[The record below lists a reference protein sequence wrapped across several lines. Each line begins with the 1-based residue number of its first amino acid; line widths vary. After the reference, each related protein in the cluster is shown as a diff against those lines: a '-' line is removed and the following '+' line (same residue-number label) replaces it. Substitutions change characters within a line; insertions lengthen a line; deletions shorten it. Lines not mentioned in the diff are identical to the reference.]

1 MAMNKEVLVV
11 TGAGGIGQ
19 AIARRQGVGRSVL
32 LADFNAQKLQ
42 SAANALEGAG
52 LNVTTQIV
60 DVSSRESVSALA
72 QAAEGLGTVTQVAHT
87 AGQSPTMAPPAAIL
101 TVDLF
106 GTALVLEE
114 MGNVIAAGGAG
125 VVISS
130 MAGHRLRALEPAQD
144 DALRNTP
151 TDELLGLPFL
161 TSQAVTN
168 STAAYE
174 ISKRAN
180 NLRVQSASVQ
190 WGDRGARVNSISP
203 GIIVTPLAQQ
213 ELDSERG
220 PTLRKMIEASASG
233 RVGTADEVASVAAF
247 LLGPEAG
254 FITGSDLLMDGG
266 VIAALH
272 CKRWEPSRFAGATD
286 ALGQ

>member
-1 MAMNKEVLVV
+1 MSKEVLVV

-19 AIARRQGVGRSVL
+19 AVARRQGPGKSVL
-32 LADFNAQKLQ
+32 VADFNEQTLQ
-42 SAANALEGAG
+42 SAASALQGVG
-52 LNVTTQIV
+52 LEVTTQVV
-60 DVSSRESVSALA
+60 DVSSRASVSALA
-72 QAAEGLGTVTQVAHT
+72 RAAEALGSVTQVAHT
-87 AGQSPTMAPPAAIL
+87 AGQSPTMAPPEAIL
-101 TVDLF
+101 TVDLY

-114 MGNVIAAGGAG
+114 MGNVIATGGAG
-125 VVISS
+125 IVISS
-130 MAGHRLRALEPAQD
+130 MAGHRLRALEPEQD

-161 TSQAVTN
+161 TGEAVPN

-180 NLRVQSASVQ
+180 NLRVQSASIR
-190 WGDRGARVNSISP
+190 WGDRGARVNSLSP

-213 ELDSERG
+213 ELDSDRG
-220 PTLRKMIEASASG
+220 PTLRAMIDASPAG
-233 RVGTADEVASVAAF
+233 RVGTADEVASVSAF

-266 VIAALH
+266 TIAALR
-272 CKRWEPSRFAGATD
+272 CGRWESSRFAGATG
-286 ALGQ
+286 ALERQA

>member
-1 MAMNKEVLVV
+1 MSKEVLVI

-19 AIARRQGVGRSVL
+19 AIARRQGPGKSVL
-32 LADFNAQKLQ
+32 LADFNEETLQ
-42 SAANALEGAG
+42 SAAKALEGAG
-52 LNVTTQIV
+52 LDVTTQLV

-72 QAAEGLGTVTQVAHT
+72 RAAEGLGRVAKVAHT
-87 AGQSPTMAPPAAIL
+87 AGQSPTMASPEAIL
-101 TVDLF
+101 TVDLL

-114 MGNVIAAGGAG
+114 MGNVIADGGAG

-130 MAGHRLRALEPAQD
+130 MAGHRLRALAPEQD

-151 TDELLGLPFL
+151 TDELLQLPFL
-161 TSQAVTN
+161 TAEAVPN

-180 NLRVQSASVQ
+180 NLRVEAASLH

-220 PTLRKMIEASASG
+220 PTLRGMIEASPAG
-233 RVGTADEVASVAAF
+233 RVGTADEVAAVVAF
-247 LLGPEAG
+247 LLGGDAG

-266 VIAALH
+266 TVAALH
-272 CKRWEPSRFAGATD
+272 GGRWEASRFAGATS
-286 ALGQ
+286 AMGREQ

>member
-1 MAMNKEVLVV
+1 MSKEVLVV

-19 AIARRQGVGRSVL
+19 AIARRQGPGKSVL
-32 LADFNAQKLQ
+32 LADFNERALQ
-42 SAANALEGAG
+42 SAAAALEGAG
-52 LNVTTQIV
+52 LNVRTLVV

-72 QAAEGLGTVTQVAHT
+72 EAAEGLGSVVQVAHT
-87 AGQSPTMAPPAAIL
+87 AGQSPTMAPPEAIL

-106 GTALVLEE
+106 GTALLLEE
-114 MGNVIAAGGAG
+114 MGNVIADGGAG

-130 MAGHRLRALEPAQD
+130 MAGHRLRALEPEQD

-151 TDELLGLPFL
+151 TDELLQLPLL
-161 TSQAVTN
+161 TAEAIPS

-180 NLRVQSASVQ
+180 NLRVESASLQ

-220 PTLRKMIEASASG
+220 PTLRKMIEGSPAG
-233 RVGTADEVASVAAF
+233 RVGTADEVAAVAAF
-247 LLGPEAG
+247 LLGGEAS
-254 FITGSDLLMDGG
+254 FITGSDLRMDGG
-266 VIAALH
+266 TIPALH
-272 CKRWEPSRFAGATD
+272 GGRWEASRFAGATN
-286 ALGQ
+286 ALAR